1 MSLKIARESPVSS
14 DGRALIDGSEAAI
27 RSVLDQDE
35 CFTFTADEL
44 DRPDIDFFVAR
55 LRNKPIGCVALCHY
69 AAYAEIKRL
78 FVTPAARGTG
88 TARALMHYF
97 EAEARNAAHTI
108 IRLRNRPGP
117 RRRRRPLPIPSA
129 TKTATPSATTPLTRP
144 AISWKRISDNRTID
158 MHLCSKNNFAEGPR
172 PCQMHRL

>member
-108 IRLRNRPGP
+108 IRLETARVLAAGVALYRSIGYKNRDPFGDYAP
-117 RRRRRPLPIPSA
+117 H
-129 TKTATPSATTPLTRP
+129 P
-144 AISWKRISDNRTID
+144 ASHF
-158 MHLCSKNNFAEGPR
+158 MEKNLR
-172 PCQMHRL
+172 Q